1 MTTAADGPDQPA
13 SGNEPRHPG
22 NAADGAREFP
32 PALLYPPLPPV
43 PTTRAGLAAMIDHT
57 LLRPDATSDD
67 VLKVCAEAAKLGVA
81 AVCVAPTHVFLAAA
95 SARSETNGRIA
106 AALGSTDRPTS
117 KPAYAVASVVGFPH
131 GNHLTA
137 VKVEETRR
145 AVADGATEIDMVID
159 IANAVDENW
168 VAIETEIHEVRLAM
182 PTDAILKVI
191 LETTILPDATIR
203 SACRAALAGGAQFVK
218 TSTGFHPGG
227 GASLRA
233 VRAMHSAVGGRLG
246 IKASGGIKTAAQAL
260 AFIQAGAT
268 RLGLSGTADVLA
280 EMPKDAP
287 SS

>member
-13 SGNEPRHPG
+13 SGDQPRQPG
-22 NAADGAREFP
+22 SAADATGRREFP
-32 PALLYPPLPPV
+32 PAPVSPPLPPV
-43 PTTRAGLAAMIDHT
+43 PTTRSGLAAMIDHT

-67 VLKVCAEAAKLGVA
+67 VLKTCAEAAKFGVA

-95 SARSETNGRIA
+95 SARNEANGRIA
-106 AALGSTDRPTS
+106 ATEQPTA

-137 VKVEETRR
+137 IKVEETRR
-145 AVADGATEIDMVID
+145 AIADGATEIDMVID

-182 PTDAILKVI
+182 PSDAVLKVI
-191 LETTILPDATIR
+191 LETTLLPDATIR
-203 SACRAALAGGAQFVK
+203 SACRAALAGGAEFVK

-233 VRAMHSAVGGRLG
+233 IRAMHSAVGGRLG

-280 EMPKDAP
+280 EMPRDP
-287 SS
+287 S